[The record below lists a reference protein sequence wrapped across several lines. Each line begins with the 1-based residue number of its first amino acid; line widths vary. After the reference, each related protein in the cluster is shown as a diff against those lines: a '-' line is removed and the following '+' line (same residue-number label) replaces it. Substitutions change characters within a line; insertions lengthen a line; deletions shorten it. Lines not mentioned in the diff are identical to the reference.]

1 EEGGLSSKGS
11 GAPLGQPEFERAGL
25 SKREVREFLDKL
37 RGSEVP
43 DFELDLS
50 RAQSADAFAERFARA
65 VPKVDK
71 APQE

>member
-1 EEGGLSSKGS
+1 
-11 GAPLGQPEFERAGL
+11 
-25 SKREVREFLDKL
+25 
-37 RGSEVP
+37 VP

-50 RAQSADAFAERFARA
+50 QGQSPEAFAERFARA